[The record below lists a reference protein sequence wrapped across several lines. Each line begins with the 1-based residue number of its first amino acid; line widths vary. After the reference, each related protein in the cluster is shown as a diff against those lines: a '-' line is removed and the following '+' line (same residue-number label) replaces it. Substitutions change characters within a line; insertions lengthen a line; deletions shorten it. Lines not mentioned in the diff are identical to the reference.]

1 MMDSKAQRDIAPDVL
16 RGFALLG
23 ILVVNIQFM
32 GLNSTLGAR
41 GEWVS
46 GLANTTATFLVNALF
61 AGKFYLLFSFLY
73 GYSSAYIIRGDPVN
87 RRRWIGRCVA
97 LMFMGAFH
105 FVFLWHG
112 DILFMYG
119 VLGLLLVA
127 FFFRSD
133 KTLKRSAWIIF
144 ACAATLIALIA
155 VLVLFA
161 EGNVLAEADATL
173 VESKLDEVLRTGTF
187 LDSIL
192 PRVELWVFGLLSG
205 IFLQGG
211 LAFAAF
217 LLGLRM
223 ARRRVLASPIERR
236 ENSTLIRLG
245 LVLGLPVQLVAA
257 WAMVLNEQNANPSE
271 AIYLCCLAVG
281 FVSAPLLSM
290 AYVGII
296 RKFVEERPRLVMWM
310 RPAGQV
316 SLTVYIAQSAI
327 ASWIFGPW
335 GLGMFQ
341 RLETWQVFLVA
352 FGIWLLLIY
361 LSSRWL
367 MRFVQ
372 GPLEWL
378 VSLLTRTGTSSGVNS
393 RG

>member
-1 MMDSKAQRDIAPDVL
+1 
-16 RGFALLG
+16 
-23 ILVVNIQFM
+23 
-32 GLNSTLGAR
+32 
-41 GEWVS
+41 
-46 GLANTTATFLVNALF
+46 
-61 AGKFYLLFSFLY
+61 
-73 GYSSAYIIRGDPVN
+73 
-87 RRRWIGRCVA
+87 
-97 LMFMGAFH
+97 
-105 FVFLWHG
+105 
-112 DILFMYG
+112 MYG
-119 VLGLLLVA
+119 ALGLLLLA

-133 KTLKRSAWIIF
+133 KTLKRWARIIF
-144 ACAATLIALIA
+144 ACAVALIALTA

-161 EGNVLAEADATL
+161 EGKLPAEADAAL
-173 VESKLDEVLRTGTF
+173 VESRLDEVLRTGTY

-236 ENSTLIRLG
+236 ENATLIRLG
-245 LVLGLPVQLVAA
+245 LILGLPVQIAAA
-257 WAMVLNEQNANPSE
+257 WAMVLNEQSANPSE
-271 AIYLCCLAVG
+271 AIYLLCLAVG
-281 FVSAPLLSM
+281 FVTAPLLSM

-296 RKFVEERPRLVMWM
+296 RKFVEERPGLVMWM

-341 RLETWQVFLVA
+341 RLETWQVVLVA
-352 FGIWLLLIY
+352 IGIWLLLIY

-367 MRFVQ
+367 MRFGQ

-378 VSLLTRTGTSSGVNS
+378 VSVLTRSGKSSGANS